1 MEIDITA
8 FVENA
13 DPFDYSHSIAEGGE
27 NAGKE
32 TWAAALTE
40 GASSPLLTTPEQLE
54 ALRKYVKD
62 FGAWSDEEIAAWS
75 DAECNALFIQL
86 ISGDLR
92 EAHLDGELTE
102 DAWADYERR
111 AGNIFRVKGEAE
123 HRVYYSLT
131 H

>member
-27 NAGKE
+27 NAGAD
-32 TWAAALTE
+32 TWNAAMTE
-40 GASSPLLTTPEQLE
+40 ATSSPLLTTPDQLE
-54 ALRKYVKD
+54 ALREYVKD

-123 HRVYYSLT
+123 ITIYYSLT